1 MTTHIN
7 TVATFAV
14 VTMLALRFGT
24 LVAFTPSHIE
34 LVVRTPLKMSRWVNK
49 SSSTQVLM
57 HMNNSEGSGYLHT
70 ITIASNDGKTTYYMS
85 GARRAVIQSV
95 VGALLIVSTDASAAN
110 LPSNLGADLSKT
122 GTLETL
128 LPIATMER
136 SLVNAK
142 LQLKKSTDGSS
153 NSLVTSEICS
163 DILNT
168 LLKCIPRDENSFKRL
183 FDAYSTP
190 VSYKQKFLDQ
200 NAFLVYYT
208 KGYDGPGRP
217 SIEEEDTS
225 NTLQTLQYGARNDA
239 WAAMDDLFVELEFGR
254 RGGGESTNAELG
266 NLIDKSLSTL
276 DSYLSLAP
284 VADEEEA
291 MHRLGY

>member
-1 MTTHIN
+1 MTKSIN
-7 TVATFAV
+7 
-14 VTMLALRFGT
+14 
-24 LVAFTPSHIE
+24 S
-34 LVVRTPLKMSRWVNK
+34 
-49 SSSTQVLM
+49 
-57 HMNNSEGSGYLHT
+57 
-70 ITIASNDGKTTYYMS
+70 
-85 GARRAVIQSV
+85 
-95 VGALLIVSTDASAAN
+95 
-110 LPSNLGADLSKT
+110 
-122 GTLETL
+122 
-128 LPIATMER
+128 
-136 SLVNAK
+136 
-142 LQLKKSTDGSS
+142 SS

-217 SIEEEDTS
+217 SIEEEDAS

-254 RGGGESTNAELG
+254 WGGGESTNADLG

-276 DSYLSLAP
+276 DSYLTLAP
-284 VADEEEA
+284 VADVEEA
-291 MHRLGY
+291 MRRLGN

>member
-1 MTTHIN
+1 
-7 TVATFAV
+7 
-14 VTMLALRFGT
+14 MLALRFGAS
-24 LVAFTPSHIE
+24 LAFTPSHIE
-34 LVVRTPLKMSRWVNK
+34 LGSGRTFVFDNVSMGAC
-49 SSSTQVLM
+49 SSTQALALKQIST
-57 HMNNSEGSGYLHT
+57 SEGHGYKHT
-70 ITIASNDGKTTYYMS
+70 VTLASNDGKTTCHMS
-85 GARRAVIQSV
+85 GARRAVIQSIIGV
-95 VGALLIVSTDASAAN
+95 PVLSSIDASAAN
-110 LPSNLGADLSKT
+110 LPSNLGADLTKT
-122 GTLETL
+122 GTIETL
-128 LPIATMER
+128 LPIAAMER

-142 LQLKKSTDGSS
+142 LQLTKSMDGSS
-153 NSLVTSEICS
+153 NSLTTPEICA
-163 DILNT
+163 DILNS
-168 LLKCIPRDENSFKRL
+168 LLNCMPREENSFKRI

-190 VSYKQKFLDQ
+190 VSYKQKFMDQ

-239 WAAMDDLFVELEFGR
+239 WAAMDDLFVELEFGK

-284 VADEEEA
+284 VADVEEA